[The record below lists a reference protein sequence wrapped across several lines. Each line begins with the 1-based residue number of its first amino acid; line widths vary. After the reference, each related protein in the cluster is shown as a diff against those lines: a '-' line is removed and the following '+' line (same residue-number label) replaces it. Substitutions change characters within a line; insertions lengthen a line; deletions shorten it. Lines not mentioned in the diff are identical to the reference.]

1 MGLNPGYLLRSSPL
15 YQEIINYYNLTNFL
29 HKFAKMATAQLANN
43 GYRIAKSWQ
52 YQDSNPLPDVNN
64 SSDNNTPLNNNT
76 LRPILMANYPPIQ
89 TQAKQF
95 LHANFAKFCQ
105 NPA

>member
-1 MGLNPGYLLRSSPL
+1 
-15 YQEIINYYNLTNFL
+15 
-29 HKFAKMATAQLANN
+29 MATAQLANN

-64 SSDNNTPLNNNT
+64 QTSDTPLNNNT

-89 TQAKQF
+89 TQAKTIS
-95 LHANFAKFCQ
+95 LRKFCSFIYYIVLIKLKSCVHLIET
-105 NPA
+105 

>member
-1 MGLNPGYLLRSSPL
+1 
-15 YQEIINYYNLTNFL
+15 
-29 HKFAKMATAQLANN
+29 MATAQLANN

-89 TQAKQF
+89 TQAKTIF
-95 LHANFAKFCQ
+95 LCKFCLSFNSALKLNENQ
-105 NPA
+105 GYILL

>member
-1 MGLNPGYLLRSSPL
+1 
-15 YQEIINYYNLTNFL
+15 
-29 HKFAKMATAQLANN
+29 MATAQLANN

-89 TQAKQF
+89 TQAKTIF
-95 LHANFAKFCQ
+95 LCTFCLCIYILLIQ
-105 NPA
+105 RR